1 MRITRHFF
9 AAAVPPVRG
18 AEHVVAPSPDRQSRS
33 SSSSSDD
40 FESDDSRD
48 VWSAW
53 IDLGGEG

>member
-1 MRITRHFF
+1 MRIIRHFF

-18 AEHVVAPSPDRQSRS
+18 AEHLPAPLPDRQSRS
-33 SSSSSDD
+33 SSASSDE

-48 VWSAW
+48 AWSAW

>member
-18 AEHVVAPSPDRQSRS
+18 AEYLAVPLPDHQSRPPS
-33 SSSSSDD
+33 ASSDE
-40 FESDDSRD
+40 FESDDARD
-48 VWSAW
+48 LWSAW